1 MEDGDQVDAHLEQV
15 CCPLLCMR
23 VLTPL
28 IMCSLVVMHTRV
40 CDRLSSGLGV
50 HHILRVF
57 LYLPGLS
64 PVVYQVRNADL
75 HVVLHLGQL
84 GACQKLFAFYGNHF
98 TRLQTSELIL
108 YALTLRF

>member
-64 PVVYQVRNADL
+64 PVVYQVRNAD
-75 HVVLHLGQL
+75 QAF
-84 GACQKLFAFYGNHF
+84 ACCAPFGSARRMPK
-98 TRLQTSELIL
+98 
-108 YALTLRF
+108 TLCLLW